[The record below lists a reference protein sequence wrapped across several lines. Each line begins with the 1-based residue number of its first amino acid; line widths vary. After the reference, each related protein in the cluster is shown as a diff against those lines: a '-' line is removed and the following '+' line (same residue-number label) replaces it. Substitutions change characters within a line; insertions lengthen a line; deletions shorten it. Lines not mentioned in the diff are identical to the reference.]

1 MGPPSRRKTAAALAV
16 YLLLVA
22 RVTLWPEPAP
32 DGAFDVVRAVVRWLS
47 DRGWPVTYAGV
58 EAVSNVLM
66 FVPFGL
72 LVGLLVR
79 RWWVVVLLGL
89 ATSAAIELAQLA
101 FLPTRVPTVQDVVLN
116 TLGAATGVLALRLA
130 ARRVPARRADARR
143 TGAGRTTGRRPPQE
157 EPARRGAADVS
168 R

>member
-22 RVTLWPEPAP
+22 RLTLWPEPAP
-32 DGAFDVVRAVVRWLS
+32 DETFDVVRAVVGWLS
-47 DRGWPVTYAGV
+47 EHGAPVTYAGV

-66 FVPFGL
+66 FVPFGV

-79 RWWVVVLLGL
+79 RWWVVVLLAF
-89 ATSAAIELAQLA
+89 ATSAAIELAQRA

-116 TLGAATGVLALRLA
+116 TLGAALGVLALRLWS
-130 ARRVPARRADARR
+130 R
-143 TGAGRTTGRRPPQE
+143 RTTGRVPPQE
-157 EPARRGAADVS
+157 DPARRGAADVS